1 MNHNYTQVKKQVEA
15 IRRSERTNMLDK
27 STVKKL
33 AVECNLN
40 DLAMFLIEVDDR
52 EVDTPTEEDYMSLIK
67 EAGEFRGV
75 DDPQIDVW
83 ADKVRNEKVMVE
95 L

>member
-15 IRRSERTNMLDK
+15 IRRSGRTNMLDK

-33 AVECNLN
+33 ACHCELH
-40 DLAMFLIEVDDR
+40 DLAMFLIEADDR
-52 EVDTPTEEDYMSLIK
+52 EVDTPTKEDYMPLIK
-67 EAGEFRGV
+67 EAGEFRGE
-75 DDPQIDVW
+75 DDPQIEQW
-83 ADKVRNEKVMVE
+83 ADKVRNERVLVE